1 MTCESI
7 KIKIKFMKMSKRKFI
22 KALTLSPILM
32 VGACK
37 IKALSHNTILTKNI
51 FGGKNM
57 PFELPALPYG
67 KNALAP
73 HISENTINYHYGKHH
88 QAYITNLNN
97 LIAGTDLA
105 NKSLEEIIK
114 ISANDKTKV
123 GIFNNSAQVW
133 NHTFYWHSMKPN
145 GGGKPSG
152 EVLKKIEADFGFYE
166 NFVTEF
172 KNAGATQFGSGWAWL
187 VLDAGKLKVVKTG
200 NAETPLTT
208 SAKPLMTMDVWE
220 HAYYLDFQNARP
232 NYIDTFLN
240 HLVNWDFVA
249 ENLKK

>member
-1 MTCESI
+1 MQI
-7 KIKIKFMKMSKRKFI
+7 SKRNFI
-22 KALTLSPILM
+22 KSVLISSAFLFS
-32 VGACK
+32 ACK
-37 IKALSHNTILTKNI
+37 LKLLDKTSKKSIIQPKI
-51 FGGKNM
+51 FGGTM
-57 PFELPALPYG
+57 PFELPKLPYA
-67 KNALAP
+67 KDALAP
-73 HISENTINYHYGKHH
+73 HISENTMNFHYGKHH
-88 QAYITNLNN
+88 QAYVTNLNN
-97 LIAGTDLA
+97 LINGTDLA
-105 NKSLEEIIK
+105 GKSLEEIIK
-114 ISANDKTKV
+114 ISHADKTKA

-152 EVLKKIEADFGFYE
+152 KVLSKIEEDFGSYE

-208 SAKPLMTMDVWE
+208 AAKPLMTMDVWE

-232 NYIDTFLN
+232 TYIDTFLN

-249 ENLKK
+249 ENLG